1 MFNMN
6 TNKDSIMSTMEEFGL
21 TMDDVIVLM
30 KGYEKF
36 TESSANEK
44 KKLMNSIKS
53 VIENQQSVC
62 ERYKSEKVAVYRAQ
76 RTLHLFVKH
85 CMQRTACCLCV
96 VLK

>member
-6 TNKDSIMSTMEEFGL
+6 TNKDSIMSTMEGFGL

-44 KKLMNSIKS
+44 KELMSSIKS
-53 VIENQQSVC
+53 VIENQ
-62 ERYKSEKVAVYRAQ
+62 
-76 RTLHLFVKH
+76 
-85 CMQRTACCLCV
+85 
-96 VLK
+96 